1 MGISLSIHTE
11 KHISHSTKSIMPS
24 AASHPTYRVM
34 VSEAIKALK
43 NRKGSSRAA
52 IATHVNA
59 AYPGLKNDKYNLR
72 ITLSKGVADGVFVQD
87 KQSFKLAAPVK
98 AAKPAKKAAKP
109 AKKAV
114 KKPAKKAPA
123 KKKVVKKP
131 AKKAPAKKKV
141 AKKAP
146 AKKAKKAKK

>member
-1 MGISLSIHTE
+1 MGSLSVHTE
-11 KHISHSTKSIMPS
+11 KQISQSSLRKKTQFIMPS

-34 VSEAIKALK
+34 VTEAIKALK
-43 NRKGSSRAA
+43 ARKGSGRAA
-52 IATHVNA
+52 IAGHVNK

-72 ITLSKGVADGVFVQD
+72 ITLAKGVADGVFVQD

-98 AAKPAKKAAKP
+98 AAKPAKKAA
-109 AKKAV
+109 
-114 KKPAKKAPA
+114 A

-146 AKKAKKAKK
+146 AKKAKK

>member
-11 KHISHSTKSIMPS
+11 KHISHSTKSTMPS

-52 IATHVNA
+52 IASHVNA

-98 AAKPAKKAAKP
+98 AAKPAAKKP

>member
-1 MGISLSIHTE
+1 MGSLSVHTE
-11 KHISHSTKSIMPS
+11 KQISQSSLRKKTQFIMPS
-24 AASHPTYRVM
+24 AASHPTYRVR
-34 VSEAIKALK
+34 VTEAIKALK
-43 NRKGSSRAA
+43 ARKGSGRSA
-52 IATHVNA
+52 IAGHVNK

-72 ITLSKGVADGVFVQD
+72 ITLAKGVADGVFVQD
-87 KQSFKLAAPVK
+87 KQSFKLAAPV
-98 AAKPAKKAAKP
+98 KAAKP

>member
-1 MGISLSIHTE
+1 MGSLSVHTE
-11 KHISHSTKSIMPS
+11 KQISQSSLRKKTQFIMPS

-43 NRKGSSRAA
+43 ARKGSGRAA
-52 IATHVNA
+52 IAGHVNK

-72 ITLSKGVADGVFVQD
+72 ITLAKGVADGVFVQD

-98 AAKPAKKAAKP
+98 A